1 MDKNKSFKLSG
12 LIGLAAAIGYTMY
25 SKVKRTRTEGEI
37 IDISPE
43 KEEIEEQYEQK

>member
-1 MDKNKSFKLSG
+1 MDKNKTFKLSG

-25 SKVKRTRTEGEI
+25 SKVKRSRVEGEI

-43 KEEIEEQYEQK
+43 NEEIEETTEQK